1 MKSAKLIY
9 CDAVADKILNV
20 FKFGGD
26 TGGGIHM
33 FPTLVECEKQNI
45 DPIKLQLDLDEKGCL
60 NSFKKTITVSDF
72 NGTKYK
78 ITVDRV
84 EE

>member
-1 MKSAKLIY
+1 MKSVKLIY

-20 FKFGGD
+20 FKFGD
-26 TGGGIHM
+26 GGGIHM

-45 DPIKLQLDLDEKGCL
+45 DPIKLELDLDERGCL
-60 NSFKKTITVSDF
+60 NSFKKTIIVSDF